1 MAITTVLIFALAAGA
16 VGIISG
22 CLIFNLMKRSLK
34 RQKNN
39 SLTKPHSISK
49 PNGLEKD
56 ALEALLE
63 NHRNILK
70 LENPEVLSKPDWP
83 TKPEVGVHKNI
94 NLSME
99 QQIIAGLPIP
109 EEPEIVTPE
118 IIPIRE
124 SKKETTRSAF
134 IIELET
140 NLAIATTPWADKL
153 ISFQTGANNRHFYIQ
168 IHLNVTDL

>member
-1 MAITTVLIFALAAGA
+1 LNA
-16 VGIISG
+16 VTERER
-22 CLIFNLMKRSLK
+22 L
-34 RQKNN
+34 
-39 SLTKPHSISK
+39 H
-49 PNGLEKD
+49 
-56 ALEALLE
+56 
-63 NHRNILK
+63 
-70 LENPEVLSKPDWP
+70 
-83 TKPEVGVHKNI
+83 
-94 NLSME
+94 
-99 QQIIAGLPIP
+99 P

-153 ISFQTGANNRHFYIQ
+153 IFFQTGANNRHIYIQ